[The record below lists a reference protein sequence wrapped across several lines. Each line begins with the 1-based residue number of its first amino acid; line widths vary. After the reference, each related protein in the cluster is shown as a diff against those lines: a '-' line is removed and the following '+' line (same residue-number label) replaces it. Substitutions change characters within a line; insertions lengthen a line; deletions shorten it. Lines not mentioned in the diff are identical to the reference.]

1 MPSCF
6 YISKTSVVDRPRLDA
21 SPDPDPNPAFHFDAD
36 PDPDP
41 TPSFT
46 YVEESDFFKFS
57 VTAQPVYILCGV
69 ISVIIFS
76 TVFLIEY

>member
-21 SPDPDPNPAFHFDAD
+21 SPDPDSNPAFHFDAD

-46 YVEESDFFKFS
+46 YVEESDFF
-57 VTAQPVYILCGV
+57 
-69 ISVIIFS
+69 
-76 TVFLIEY
+76 